1 MFLLRKSIEI
11 GKSLILCAPREFKW
25 SLNGKCQNLLAEILT
40 SSRPLVKSHKGLQRD
55 SPEAVLEK
63 SWSENFHKKFIL
75 KKLLW
80 SPFFSYITSYNFT
93 EKEPH
98 HSYFPMT
105 FEKISQNIVCVRTLV
120 KDQKK
125 LKYSREHVLEQ
136 SWPGKF
142 HKIHPRETVM
152 KSFFS

>member
-1 MFLLRKSIEI
+1 MK
-11 GKSLILCAPREFKW
+11 PKW
-25 SLNGKCQNLLAEILT
+25 QVSKFACRNPVT

-55 SPEAVLEK
+55 SREAVLEK
-63 SWSENFHKKFIL
+63 SWSENFHKKFIQ
-75 KKLLW
+75 KKLW

-142 HKIHPRETVM
+142 HNIHPREIVM